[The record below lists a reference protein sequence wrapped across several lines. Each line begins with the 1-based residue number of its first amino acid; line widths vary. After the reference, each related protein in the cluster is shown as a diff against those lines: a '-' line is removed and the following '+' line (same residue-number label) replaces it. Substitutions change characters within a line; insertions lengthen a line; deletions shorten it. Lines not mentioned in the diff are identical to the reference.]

1 MVRARYAERSPR
13 SIWRAAAPRITAGLG
28 AHSVVVAL
36 TALTSSVP
44 LLTALVAT
52 LVFAGSPLPIIHGVV
67 RALRGASR
75 PLMVPRLA
83 GALALV
89 SIGAGAWVIG
99 RVVGTGAAFY
109 CEPLVPWRIEIAL
122 FGSFVGGYLTVMAH
136 APPGMGSLSPY
147 AACPSVDCAL
157 LRVLL
162 GARVPWGQPQH
173 AVPQST
179 AAHGAPHGAQHAC
192 GGGVGSAVADWM
204 SGRSTAPSSGDHD
217 ACTVRPSAAGK
228 RDWSAR
234 RAVFPAAQAAAPGRG
249 QRLRRCGASA
259 SVQPRG
265 ARHWDALLSTVS
277 AYTVFADHA

>member
-1 MVRARYAERSPR
+1 MRRPSTPWFGARYAERSPR

-52 LVFAGSPLPIIHGVV
+52 LVFAGITLAHHTRG
-67 RALRGASR
+67 RASIAGASR
-75 PLMVPRLA
+75 PLMVPMLA

-136 APPGMGSLSPY
+136 ARHLAWAVYPLMLL
-147 AACPSVDCAL
+147 AL
-157 LRVLL
+157 LWIAPFYGFFSAPVFLGVSLNTLCPDRPLPTVLL
-162 GARVPWGQPQH
+162 
-173 AVPQST
+173 T
-179 AAHGAPHGAQHAC
+179 ALSMLVGE
-192 GGGVGSAVADWM
+192 GVGSAVADWM
-204 SGRSTAPSSGDHD
+204 SGRSTAPSSGDH
-217 ACTVRPSAAGK
+217 
-228 RDWSAR
+228 
-234 RAVFPAAQAAAPGRG
+234 
-249 QRLRRCGASA
+249 
-259 SVQPRG
+259 
-265 ARHWDALLSTVS
+265 
-277 AYTVFADHA
+277 